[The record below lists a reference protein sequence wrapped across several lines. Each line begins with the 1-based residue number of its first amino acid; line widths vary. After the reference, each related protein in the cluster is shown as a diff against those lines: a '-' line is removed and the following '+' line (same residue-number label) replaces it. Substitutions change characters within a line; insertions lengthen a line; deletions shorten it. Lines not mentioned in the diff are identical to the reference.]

1 MADAIATVSDHRGA
15 RGSYDE
21 RRLTTRW
28 PSAKPGPEVATAA
41 PPPIK
46 IKGRV
51 LARIENYDALWNAVR
66 SRYDA
71 LGITR
76 MGADTLYL
84 PDGYT
89 GKLLGAAQ
97 VRKIGL
103 HSLERVLEGTG
114 CFLVLVEDPEAS
126 AKMMATAKELGL
138 LTPMPASRAQ
148 TIAAPAGHRNR
159 QAMSRREPES
169 CCAICW
175 VESNLCRRADVKWPG
190 APICRQ
196 HLAESHM
203 RDEGISPYPVDVT
216 IDAPA
221 M

>member
-1 MADAIATVSDHRGA
+1 MSDANAAVSAHRGI
-15 RGSYDE
+15 RGSHDE
-21 RRLTTRW
+21 RRLTAHW
-28 PSAKPGPEVATAA
+28 PTTKPVPVATAE

-46 IKGRV
+46 IKGRP

-71 LGITR
+71 MGITR
-76 MGADTLYL
+76 VGADTLSNL

-126 AKMMATAKELGL
+126 AKMLATAKELGL
-138 LTPMPASRAQ
+138 FRKQP
-148 TIAAPAGHRNR
+148 
-159 QAMSRREPES
+159 RRE
-169 CCAICW
+169 
-175 VESNLCRRADVKWPG
+175 LKLL
-190 APICRQ
+190 APP
-196 HLAESHM
+196 
-203 RDEGISPYPVDVT
+203 SP
-216 IDAPA
+216 PA
-221 M
+221 